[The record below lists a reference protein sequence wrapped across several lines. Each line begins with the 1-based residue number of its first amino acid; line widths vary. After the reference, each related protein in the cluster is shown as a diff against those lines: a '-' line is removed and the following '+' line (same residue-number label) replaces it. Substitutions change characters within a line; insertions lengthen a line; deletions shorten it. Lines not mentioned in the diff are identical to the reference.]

1 MPLALRIATAEGLLS
16 TSCAGSEM
24 ASVTTFTNGG
34 SGARVNG
41 NDATV
46 APLTSTLTAPL
57 IAVGGTLTS
66 TRVAVRLKIVA
77 GARPDGAAKVTLRVA
92 ASRPLPAITARAAC
106 GAVPGVNVTA
116 VAAVAAI
123 EPVAKAIANANRRAR
138 RRRTDIQNLPE
149 RAEFERACH
158 CPIEWVI
165 AEEHADRGRPVLR
178 RPSPTAAGNDCC
190 ELGVARSAA
199 HTATTLCRKSIERVV
214 GPGRRPRGPSGP
226 TPKLRHA
233 LLARRRFPI

>member
-1 MPLALRIATAEGLLS
+1 MPRALRIAAAEGLLS

-57 IAVGGTLTS
+57 IAV
-66 TRVAVRLKIVA
+66 A
-77 GARPDGAAKVTLRVA
+77 GARPGGGAKVTLRVA
-92 ASRPLPAITARAAC
+92 AWRPLPAITARAAC